1 MGATEI
7 GAEHVSA
14 LHGNVSVTLFSHLGN
29 IGTVMD
35 RF

>member
-14 LHGNVSVTLFSHLGN
+14 LHGNVSLTLFSHPGN
-29 IGTVMD
+29 TGTVMD
-35 RF
+35 GF